1 MQTKHP
7 LLIEIGRNIRK
18 LREAKGISQ
27 EQLAA
32 LSGTDRT
39 YIGGIERG
47 ERNVAAIN
55 LIRIALALDTEVAA
69 LFPSVSTLQQIS
81 ENMSAPDKK
90 SIHGE

>member
-7 LLIEIGRNIRK
+7 WLTEIGKNVRK
-18 LREAKGISQ
+18 FREARGISQ

-32 LSGTDRT
+32 FSGMDRT

-55 LIRIALALDTEVAA
+55 LIRIALALNIEVAA
-69 LFPSVSTLQQIS
+69 LFPSVATLRQVNES
-81 ENMSAPDKK
+81 VSVSDKE
-90 SIHGE
+90 SVHGE

>member
-7 LLIEIGRNIRK
+7 WLIEIGRNIRK
-18 LREAKGISQ
+18 LREVKGISQ

-32 LSGTDRT
+32 LSDMDRT

-55 LIRIALALDTEVAA
+55 LIRIALALDIEVAT
-69 LFPSVSTLQQIS
+69 LFPSVSTLQQIT
-81 ENMSAPDKK
+81 ENTSTSRK
-90 SIHGE
+90 SSHGE